1 VSFDAKILNQKCK
14 INILDTG
21 QNTLT
26 GGRLKRVSKYLKKN
40 EKFMFT
46 YGDGISNVN
55 IKKLLNFHNKEKKLI
70 TVTAVRPPARFGEII
85 IKKNIVSNFKEKP
98 QTSDSWINGG
108 FFVADSSFLNF
119 IRGDREILEK
129 WPLELAAKKKQLS
142 AYKHFG
148 FWKCMDVKRDREEL
162 QQIYKKNKFK
172 F

>member
-1 VSFDAKILNQKCK
+1 
-14 INILDTG
+14 
-21 QNTLT
+21 
-26 GGRLKRVSKYLKKN
+26 
-40 EKFMFT
+40 
-46 YGDGISNVN
+46 
-55 IKKLLNFHNKEKKLI
+55 
-70 TVTAVRPPARFGEII
+70 
-85 IKKNIVSNFKEKP
+85 
-98 QTSDSWINGG
+98 
-108 FFVADSSFLNF
+108 LNF